1 MFSIAGNMK
10 FLSHRENQ
18 NHEVP
23 YYSCILQCL
32 LSDTAGEAESVIQ
45 SRADHITWESRWS
58 EVTEEAGCQ
67 QM

>member
-1 MFSIAGNMK
+1 MK

-32 LSDTAGEAESVIQ
+32 LSDTAGGAVSVMEYK
-45 SRADHITWESRWS
+45 ADHIT
-58 EVTEEAGCQ
+58 
-67 QM
+67 